1 MRNHICV
8 PLCGMGLT
16 GTRASRMER
25 RAAGHAGSEAGGCC
39 PGQLGEPISSRQ
51 PVLGR
56 VVYVSTYHQP

>member
-1 MRNHICV
+1 MRNHIGV

-25 RAAGHAGSEAGGCC
+25 RAAGHAGSEAGGCF
-39 PGQLGEPISSRQ
+39 PGQVGEPTSIRQ

-56 VVYVSTYHQP
+56 VVHVSTYHDP